1 VGREHRSEE
10 AAQGRSHPMVDVM
23 RALAWFSLAALALT
37 GLRIL
42 AAVPRVRKARYER
55 RRRAGLRRAYELEQ
69 EAELKVYRVLGV

>member
-1 VGREHRSEE
+1 
-10 AAQGRSHPMVDVM
+10 M
-23 RALAWFSLAALALT
+23 RTLAWFSLVALGLT

-42 AAVPRVRKARYER
+42 FAVPRVRKARYER

>member
-1 VGREHRSEE
+1 
-10 AAQGRSHPMVDVM
+10 MVDVM
-23 RALAWFSLAALALT
+23 RALAWFSLVALGLT

-69 EAELKVYRVLGV
+69 EAELRVYRVLGV

>member
-1 VGREHRSEE
+1 
-10 AAQGRSHPMVDVM
+10 MVDIM
-23 RALAWFSLAALALT
+23 RTLAWITVAALALT

-69 EAELKVYRVLGV
+69 EAELRLYRTIGIGG